1 MKLTK
6 GDRMD
11 LRLDGRVALV
21 TGGGRGIGAAIARRL
36 AAEGAR
42 LGIVDVGLA
51 EASRL
56 AEELPGARAYPA
68 DVSDFAQIAGVVDRV
83 RSDFGR
89 LDILVNNAGITRDRT
104 LRKMDVAEWEEVI
117 RVNLTGVWNGC
128 KAAQPHIVEAGP
140 SGRIIS
146 LSSTSSLGNFGQVNY
161 AASKAGIV
169 GLTRTLALEL
179 ARSGATVN
187 AVAPGFIDTAMT
199 RAMPPEVFERTI
211 AGVPLGRAGRPEDVA
226 AMAAFLASDDAAY
239 VTGQVLFVCGGYSV
253 GASHA

>member
-1 MKLTK
+1 MVAQLT
-6 GDRMD
+6 
-11 LRLDGRVALV
+11 GRVALV
-21 TGGGRGIGAAIARRL
+21 TGAGRGLGAAISRRL

-42 LGIVDVGLA
+42 LAVIDVNADDASLVAADLA
-51 EASRL
+51 
-56 AEELPGARAYPA
+56 GARAYGVDVA
-68 DVSDFAQIAGVVDRV
+68 DLNALTAVVDAV

-104 LRKMDVAEWEEVI
+104 LRKMDAAEWDDVI

-128 KAAQPHIVEAGP
+128 KAALPHITEAGT

-146 LSSTSSLGNFGQVNY
+146 LSSTSYLGNFGQVNY
-161 AASKAGIV
+161 AASKAGVV
-169 GLTRTLALEL
+169 GITRTLALEL

-187 AVAPGFIDTAMT
+187 AIAPGFIDTAMT
-199 RAMPPEVFERTI
+199 RAMPPDVFDRVI

-239 VTGQVLFVCGGYSV
+239 VTGQVMFVCGGHSV
-253 GASHA
+253 GSSHA